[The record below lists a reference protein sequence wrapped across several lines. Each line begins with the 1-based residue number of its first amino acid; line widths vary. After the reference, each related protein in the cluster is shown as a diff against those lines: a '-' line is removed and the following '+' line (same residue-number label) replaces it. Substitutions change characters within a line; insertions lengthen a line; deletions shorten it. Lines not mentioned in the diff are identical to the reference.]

1 MSSLRFG
8 LACLTCLATTIHA
21 QSYTGTYVTPTTAGS
36 AVTLSMSQDGQGNVT
51 GSLSSGGMTY
61 VLQGL
66 IEEGSVFGTL
76 SSDMGG
82 VYFTAEFAGMQ
93 LAVTLF
99 EADANNQPNYDSA
112 QELQFTKQR
121 DSRQLASPP
130 SLPPTQAASPRGEP
144 AAGGTRYTIQG
155 WNISYEIPTG
165 WQISP
170 QSVGRVMVLASNT
183 HAGAIFVAPGSY
195 SNFDDVAIDVTKFY
209 QALGHQ
215 PSPVEQPTQ
224 AIIAG
229 FQAMTA
235 LFVSRDQMGQVV
247 QSRGVS
253 VITPHGTG
261 CVVIGM
267 TTPEQMPQLRQMVD
281 RLAASLQAQPPQTNQ
296 QLVAAVAG
304 KWMYY
309 AGKASGSTSVTGGSS
324 RSHEEYV
331 AFDGVGRFE
340 WNSSS
345 SVNVMVPGGAGAG
358 GASAGNDQG
367 TYTVI
372 GNTLIVKGQQGQQ
385 SFEIQVLA
393 DRIIADGRTYLKTQ

>member
-1 MSSLRFG
+1 MSSPRLGFAF
-8 LACLTCLATTIHA
+8 LVCMATTIHA
-21 QSYTGTYVTPTTAGS
+21 QTYTGTYVTPNTAGG
-36 AVTLSMSQDGQGNVT
+36 AVTLTMSQDTQGNVT
-51 GSLSSGGMTY
+51 GSLAGGGMTY

-76 SSDMGG
+76 SSDRGN
-82 VYFTAEFAGMQ
+82 VYFFAELAGSQ

-112 QELQFTKQR
+112 QELQFTKQSE
-121 DSRQLASPP
+121 SRQVNPP
-130 SLPPTQAASPRGEP
+130 GQAPTPTVTPRSEP
-144 AAGGTRYTIQG
+144 IAGGTHRTIES
-155 WNISYEIPTG
+155 WNVSYQIPTG
-165 WQISP
+165 WQVSP
-170 QSVGRVMVLASNT
+170 QSVGRVTMLASNT

-215 PSPVEQPTQ
+215 PYPVEQPAPTT
-224 AIIAG
+224 IAG

-235 LFVSRDQMGQVV
+235 LFMSQDQMGQVV

-253 VITPHGTG
+253 LITPHGTG
-261 CVVIGM
+261 LVVIGM
-267 TTPEQMPQLRQMVD
+267 TTPQEMPQLRTMVD
-281 RLAASLQAQPPQTNQ
+281 QLAASLQAQPPQTNQ
-296 QLVAAVAG
+296 QLVSALAG

-345 SVNVMVPGGAGAG
+345 SVNVMVPGGAAAG

-385 SFEIQVLA
+385 SFDIQVMP
-393 DRIIADGRTYLKTQ
+393 DRIIADGKTYLKTQ